1 MHGNDRR
8 ARWVLAASGL
18 TLAAVTFGGC
28 QGSGSSGGS
37 LGTSATTT
45 GGVSAATTSGATVGA
60 TNSAAT
66 TAPAASPSTTTGNAT
81 TPPVAPTVPTV
92 AGNLTDPDQPG
103 AFAVGVRDTVM
114 TGASG
119 DRVPARVYYPAVAAG
134 SNAAVDARLAPY
146 PAVVFN
152 HGFKPPILAAGIDYR
167 NYTFL
172 ASWLAGFGYVVICPD
187 QATNNDLFGS
197 GQENATRD
205 AEDARAALEHL
216 IARSADPADPLVGL
230 IDPARA
236 ALVGH
241 SRGGDA
247 SLMAAAAE
255 VAQRSTAARFKA
267 VAIMATPDSDPGTFF
282 NPGGALTFG
291 DFSAVPTLILGG
303 SLDPIAPPAQQ
314 QNILAQAGPGSLL
327 LMVAGANHSQWKDSD
342 QMLMGDDPATITL
355 AAQHAVCRRYVTAW
369 LGAFV
374 KGEQA
379 TFRDHVQPTGAI
391 VLADP
396 ALQSRTWR

>member
-8 ARWVLAASGL
+8 VRWAWAASGL
-18 TLAAVTFGGC
+18 TLAAITFGGC

-37 LGTSATTT
+37 GLATTAST
-45 GGVSAATTSGATVGA
+45 AGGVTSSTSVGA
-60 TNSAAT
+60 TSSAAPAGT
-66 TAPAASPSTTTGNAT
+66 TAPAATSSTTTGGNA
-81 TPPVAPTVPTV
+81 APTAPAAPTV

-114 TGASG
+114 TGAAG
-119 DRVPARVYYPAVAAG
+119 DRVPARVYYPAAAAG
-134 SNAAVDARLAPY
+134 NNAAVDARLAPY
-146 PAVVFN
+146 PAVVLN
-152 HGFKPPILAAGIDYR
+152 HGFKPPILNAGIDYR

-187 QATNNDLFGS
+187 QATNNDLFGT
-197 GQENATRD
+197 GQENSTRD

-216 IARSADPADPLVGL
+216 IARSADPADPLTGMV
-230 IDPARA
+230 DPARA

-255 VAQRSTAARFKA
+255 AAQRGSAARFKA
-267 VAIMATPDSDPGTFF
+267 VAIMATPDRDPGTFF
-282 NPGGALTFG
+282 SPAGPLVFG
-291 DFSAVPTLILGG
+291 DFTSVPTLILGG
-303 SLDPIAPPAQQ
+303 SLDPIAPRAQQ
-314 QNILAQAGPGSLL
+314 QSILAQAGPGSLL

-342 QMLMGDDPATITL
+342 QMLMGDDPATLTL
-355 AAQHAVCRRYVTAW
+355 AAQQAVARRYVTAW

-374 KGEQA
+374 KGEQT
-379 TFRDHVQPTGAI
+379 TFRDHVLPNGAI

-396 ALQSRTWR
+396 ALQQPTWR